1 MEPLKS
7 MTTSELKQIVNNTD
21 LDYDIRTKAEMEVLR
36 REMDENRWR
45 AGSWAQKERD
55 LYSL

>member
-7 MTTSELKQIVNNTD
+7 MTTNELKQIVNNTA
-21 LDYDIRTKAEMEVLR
+21 LDYDIRIKAEMEVLR
-36 REMDENRWR
+36 REMNENRWR
-45 AGSWAQKERD
+45 ASSWSHKERD